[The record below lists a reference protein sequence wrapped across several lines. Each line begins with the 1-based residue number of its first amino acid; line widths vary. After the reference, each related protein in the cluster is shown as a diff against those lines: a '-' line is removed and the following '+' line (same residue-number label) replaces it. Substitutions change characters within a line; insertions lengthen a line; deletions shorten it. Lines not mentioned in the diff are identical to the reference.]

1 MAQKTLQ
8 RPPDTDDRSQSD
20 YDQEFESIVSDP
32 RNAVDADNPIQRD
45 YDKEFNE
52 IVNNSRSGAPDGYGD
67 TAKDLNNQESN
78 ADKSDGDSQSV
89 REREAATPGTWR
101 NNTTEQDEKE
111 EKSGGRSRLSA
122 FGAFVKKRSSI
133 ITIMALR

>member
-52 IVNNSRSGAPDGYGD
+52 IVNNSRSGAPEGYGD

-78 ADKSDGDSQSV
+78 ADKPDGDSQS
-89 REREAATPGTWR
+89 E
-101 NNTTEQDEKE
+101 
-111 EKSGGRSRLSA
+111 
-122 FGAFVKKRSSI
+122 
-133 ITIMALR
+133 